1 MLWLRS
7 RSSHIKA
14 ALWMEFVIMNIEE
27 IEIIFAINGEILKT
41 SELYR
46 NGITK
51 YEVKKYVDMGVLERV
66 SQGYFKLSATEI
78 SDAKLIA
85 LMIPDAVLCL
95 DTALFYYGYSDRTPR
110 AWHIAVNKDS
120 SKAKVRIDY
129 PFIKAYFVE
138 REILDVG
145 VERIVMNDVEL
156 KIYSRDRL
164 ICDCLKYEKK
174 MDVETFNK
182 ALLNYINDPKKNISK
197 LIEYA
202 KIRGVTKKV
211 YDKIGTWL

>member
-1 MLWLRS
+1 
-7 RSSHIKA
+7 
-14 ALWMEFVIMNIEE
+14 MNIEE
-27 IEIIFAINGEILKT
+27 IKIIFAINGEILKT

-66 SQGYFKLSATEI
+66 SQGYYKLSATEI
-78 SDAKLIA
+78 SDAKLIT
-85 LMIPDAVLCL
+85 LMIPEAVLCF

-110 AWHIAVNKDS
+110 AWHIAVNKDT

-197 LIEYA
+197 LLEYA